1 MGVHDGHRERLR
13 ARFAEHGLE
22 SFNELNALEL
32 LLCYAIPRRDTNELA
47 HRLLDAFG
55 SLSGVFQNL
64 FSFLL
69 LLVLPVLTM
78 RLLSEDKRQKTD
90 QALLTAPVSLT
101 GIALG
106 KFLAALLVFAISIS
120 ITLVFAIIIA
130 FQVTPDWM
138 VIIGNY
144 IGLLLLGGT
153 IISIGLLISSLTE
166 SQFIAALGTFTAS
179 FLFLMIDSLGSMFS
193 GNAVVAA
200 IVNFLSLNQRY
211 NDFTLG
217 VIHYDNVIFF
227 LSIQALFVF
236 LTVRVLDRKRW
247 S

>member
-1 MGVHDGHRERLR
+1 M
-13 ARFAEHGLE
+13 
-22 SFNELNALEL
+22 
-32 LLCYAIPRRDTNELA
+32 
-47 HRLLDAFG
+47 
-55 SLSGVFQNL
+55 
-64 FSFLL
+64 
-69 LLVLPVLTM
+69 
-78 RLLSEDKRQKTD
+78 
-90 QALLTAPVSLT
+90 
-101 GIALG
+101 G

-179 FLFLMIDSLGSMFS
+179 FLFLMIDSLGAMFS
-193 GNAVVAA
+193 GNAVIGA

-217 VIHYDNVIFF
+217 S
-227 LSIQALFVF
+227 SI
-236 LTVRVLDRKRW
+236 TTT
-247 S
+247 